1 MLKKNNNNKKLKKTA
16 HNAVNE
22 SPGVQ
27 ILSELTAVNSV
38 CMWTMKLVNSF
49 LYIYPSYGC
58 FSIKSTY
65 SLALAPETEVHTTSH
80 TNLAE
85 VI

>member
-1 MLKKNNNNKKLKKTA
+1 
-16 HNAVNE
+16 
-22 SPGVQ
+22 
-27 ILSELTAVNSV
+27 
-38 CMWTMKLVNSF
+38 MKLVNSF

-65 SLALAPETEVHTTSH
+65 SFALAPETEVHTTSH